1 MKTGSVKDLLVGTLV
16 GIVSM
21 LPGASGATVAVIFGI
36 YERLIGDIADI
47 RGRLVHDLGFVF
59 VVGTGIVI
67 GLMVCAFGLDF
78 LIERVEIPMM
88 FFFVALIVTQVP
100 DIVKLGDDGA
110 PATGWN
116 LLAFAAGLAVMVA
129 LLFVDEGGSDGG
141 EGLGLPAM
149 VAVGAI
155 LAVSKIAPGISG
167 STVLLALGLYT
178 PFMHALTDLDIVT
191 LAPVG
196 AGFVVGALLFSKVV
210 DHFMRNNRKS
220 AYAAIL
226 GLTVGSIVTVT
237 VDAAG
242 GLTGS
247 DIMVQSAVAVIAG
260 LALGIVLSRVAG
272 RYAEET
278 LSG

>member
-1 MKTGSVKDLLVGTLV
+1 M